1 MDDDEEEMEY
11 EDEDKDDEK
20 KRKENVNKQG
30 KSSECP
36 PWQLGTECKPL
47 RTIKVLLT

>member
-1 MDDDEEEMEY
+1 MDDDEEEMED

-30 KSSECP
+30 KSSEC
-36 PWQLGTECKPL
+36 
-47 RTIKVLLT
+47 LLVFERHVGSFNIIVI